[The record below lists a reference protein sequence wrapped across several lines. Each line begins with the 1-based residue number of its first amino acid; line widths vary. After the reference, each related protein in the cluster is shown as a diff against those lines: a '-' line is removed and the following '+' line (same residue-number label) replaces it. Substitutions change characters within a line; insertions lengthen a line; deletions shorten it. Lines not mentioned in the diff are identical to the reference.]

1 MKIVVTGATSFVG
14 LGAVRELLHRGHQV
28 YAVLREHSTKA
39 DLLRE
44 NGKFPQG
51 LTILEVDLG
60 NLSKLPER
68 IPGGCDVFLH
78 MGWRG
83 AGSDSRKNES
93 VQKESVQDAL
103 NAVRV
108 AKDLGCRRF
117 LFTGSQAEYGVKS
130 ELTDEETVCEPT
142 SPYGRAKLAVRQR
155 AEVLCRELGLDY
167 GHARIF
173 STYGPGDHPWSLL
186 SSCVRVF
193 RAGEKMTMT
202 AGTQLWNFMYI
213 DDAGRAW
220 RIWQNMR
227 EISRITDVST
237 IWAVRWM
244 RQDRCAGLSRRSM
257 SCAAGRAAWNLASAR
272 RMQRE
277 SSI

>member
-51 LTILEVDLG
+51 LTILEEDLG

-68 IPGGCDVFLH
+68 IHGGCDVFLH

-83 AGSDSRKNES
+83 AGSDSRKNEA
-93 VQKESVQDAL
+93 VQEESVQDAL

-108 AKDLGCRRF
+108 AKELGCRRF

-130 ELTDEETVCEPT
+130 ELTDEEAVCEPT
-142 SPYGRAKLAVRQR
+142 SPYGRAKLAVRQQTVQLV
-155 AEVLCRELGLDY
+155 AHLDAVHFSQLDIQYRQLVQAVFFPHAVQQCFPGFKKRQHYFFSLKIDPQALSGSLQQLTVVIAY
-167 GHARIF
+167 GYPVHLVPSLIAR
-173 STYGPGDHPWSLL
+173 Y
-186 SSCVRVF
+186 
-193 RAGEKMTMT
+193 M
-202 AGTQLWNFMYI
+202 
-213 DDAGRAW
+213 
-220 RIWQNMR
+220 
-227 EISRITDVST
+227 
-237 IWAVRWM
+237 
-244 RQDRCAGLSRRSM
+244 
-257 SCAAGRAAWNLASAR
+257 
-272 RMQRE
+272 
-277 SSI
+277 

>member
-51 LTILEVDLG
+51 LTILEEDLG

-93 VQKESVQDAL
+93 VQEESVQDAL

-117 LFTGSQAEYGVKS
+117 LFTGGVWRQ
-130 ELTDEETVCEPT
+130 
-142 SPYGRAKLAVRQR
+142 GRADGRGDGLR
-155 AEVLCRELGLDY
+155 ADLPVWTRETG
-167 GHARIF
+167 
-173 STYGPGDHPWSLL
+173 ST
-186 SSCVRVF
+186 
-193 RAGEKMTMT
+193 
-202 AGTQLWNFMYI
+202 
-213 DDAGRAW
+213 
-220 RIWQNMR
+220 
-227 EISRITDVST
+227 
-237 IWAVRWM
+237 
-244 RQDRCAGLSRRSM
+244 
-257 SCAAGRAAWNLASAR
+257 AAGGSALPGTGTGLRACTDFQHVWTG
-272 RMQRE
+272 
-277 SSI
+277 

>member
-51 LTILEVDLG
+51 LTILEEDLG

-93 VQKESVQDAL
+93 VQED
-103 NAVRV
+103 
-108 AKDLGCRRF
+108 RRF
-117 LFTGSQAEYGVKS
+117 MASLYGFTARFIVVFLREPRKTLDTIAHKDPIESRHPIGS
-130 ELTDEETVCEPT
+130 L
-142 SPYGRAKLAVRQR
+142 
-155 AEVLCRELGLDY
+155 
-167 GHARIF
+167 RIF
-173 STYGPGDHPWSLL
+173 SIFGHFARC
-186 SSCVRVF
+186 SSSVF
-193 RAGEKMTMT
+193 RASD
-202 AGTQLWNFMYI
+202 ARLQSHSSSSSSSVRPSSFFASLSGTPLTSERRLAM
-213 DDAGRAW
+213 
-220 RIWQNMR
+220 
-227 EISRITDVST
+227 VC
-237 IWAVRWM
+237 VCC
-244 RQDRCAGLSRRSM
+244 CA
-257 SCAAGRAAWNLASAR
+257 
-272 RMQRE
+272 
-277 SSI
+277 

>member
-51 LTILEVDLG
+51 LTILEEDLG

-130 ELTDEETVCEPT
+130 ELTDEETVCEPRPPRMDARNC
-142 SPYGRAKLAVRQR
+142 SP
-155 AEVLCRELGLDY
+155 
-167 GHARIF
+167 
-173 STYGPGDHPWSLL
+173 
-186 SSCVRVF
+186 
-193 RAGEKMTMT
+193 
-202 AGTQLWNFMYI
+202 
-213 DDAGRAW
+213 
-220 RIWQNMR
+220 
-227 EISRITDVST
+227 
-237 IWAVRWM
+237 
-244 RQDRCAGLSRRSM
+244 
-257 SCAAGRAAWNLASAR
+257 AAGGSALPGTGTGLRACTDFQHVWTGRSPVVASFLLCPGLPGRGR
-272 RMQRE
+272 R
-277 SSI
+277 

>member
-51 LTILEVDLG
+51 LTILEEDLG
-60 NLSKLPER
+60 SLSKLPER

-93 VQKESVQDAL
+93 VQEESVQDAL

-108 AKDLGCRRF
+108 AKVLGCRRF

-130 ELTDEETVCEPT
+130 ELTDEETVATRLPVWT
-142 SPYGRAKLAVRQR
+142 R
-155 AEVLCRELGLDY
+155 
-167 GHARIF
+167 
-173 STYGPGDHPWSLL
+173 
-186 SSCVRVF
+186 
-193 RAGEKMTMT
+193 
-202 AGTQLWNFMYI
+202 
-213 DDAGRAW
+213 
-220 RIWQNMR
+220 
-227 EISRITDVST
+227 
-237 IWAVRWM
+237 
-244 RQDRCAGLSRRSM
+244 
-257 SCAAGRAAWNLASAR
+257 
-272 RMQRE
+272 
-277 SSI
+277 

>member
-51 LTILEVDLG
+51 LTILEEDLG

-93 VQKESVQDAL
+93 VQEESVQDAL

-108 AKDLGCRRF
+108 AKVLGCRRF
-117 LFTGSQAEYGVKS
+117 LFTGSQ
-130 ELTDEETVCEPT
+130 T
-142 SPYGRAKLAVRQR
+142 R
-155 AEVLCRELGLDY
+155 
-167 GHARIF
+167 
-173 STYGPGDHPWSLL
+173 
-186 SSCVRVF
+186 
-193 RAGEKMTMT
+193 
-202 AGTQLWNFMYI
+202 
-213 DDAGRAW
+213 
-220 RIWQNMR
+220 
-227 EISRITDVST
+227 
-237 IWAVRWM
+237 
-244 RQDRCAGLSRRSM
+244 RRSASRPPRM
-257 SCAAGRAAWNLASAR
+257 DARNWQSGSGRKCSAGNWDWIMGMHGFSAR
-272 RMQRE
+272 MDRAITRGRFFPPVSGFSGQGRR
-277 SSI
+277 